1 LENTQLVFEVGII
14 MMVAFI
20 GAIVAKRGK
29 QSVIIGYIL
38 AGMLIGPYISFTL
51 FGYTYEGLVQ
61 DTEFLS
67 VLSLFGLTLL
77 MFFVGLEFSVS
88 KLRRVKSPAIILA
101 LVNTGLDFFIGILIG
116 YYLGWPIV
124 DTVFLAGVFAMGS
137 AAITGKILLEMQRTS
152 GPDSEFLLGAIVVED
167 FVSMVIMTIAGGLI
181 FKEGAADP
189 MTFPYLVIGV
199 IAFYAFFIFLA
210 LFIIPRSAKYL
221 QKLKNEE
228 LFVLFALGLV
238 FLSAALAE
246 VAGVPAMIGAFFLG
260 MIFAET
266 KVSEHFE
273 ERITPFRDAFVAVFF
288 VSFGM
293 LINPA
298 MFPQALPI
306 VLIAIPLV
314 LFSDLLLTSLTAY
327 LLGFSARGSTFMG
340 ASMCGR
346 GAESVMFASVG
357 SSAVGVTK
365 ASIINPFAGLF
376 CFTMSV
382 LTPPMMRFSGHVVR
396 FFSHV
401 MPGYAKYGA
410 ALINRTLGKIMVPSS
425 LRLFQRNRR
434 MEWAL
439 VAYFS
444 VLVAIMVMPDPWRLV
459 TFLVGSAL
467 VAILYH
473 KLELELGPVVR
484 SINYSNLGV
493 TSRETGRIA
502 TFVAGFIGAS
512 LYAVLATAYAFTQ
525 LWWSCFPVLAVY
537 IISVLL
543 LMKRVERRTS
553 TPGAYRAPYPSSG
566 PTTMF
571 NASSIK
577 ATPFPKKPF
586 PSDLQNKVPSEN
598 AVPVQSA
605 YRKVEPEVPIN
616 KDELPEGRWKRL

>member
-1 LENTQLVFEVGII
+1 MENIQLVFEVGII

-20 GAIVAKRGK
+20 GAVIAKRGK
-29 QSVIIGYIL
+29 QSVILGYIL
-38 AGMLIGPYISFTL
+38 AGVLIGPYISFTL
-51 FGYTYEGLVQ
+51 FGYTYDGLVQ

-88 KLRRVKSPAIILA
+88 KLRRVKSPAIVLA

-116 YYLGWPIV
+116 YYLGWQIV
-124 DTVFLAGVFAMGS
+124 DAVFLAGVFAMGS

-152 GPDSEFLLGAIVVED
+152 APDTEFLLGALVVED
-167 FVSMVIMTIAGGLI
+167 FISMVIMTIAGGLI
-181 FKEGAADP
+181 FKGGATDP
-189 MTFPYLVIGV
+189 LTFSTLVIGV

-210 LFIIPRSAKYL
+210 LFVIPRSAKYL
-221 QKLKNEE
+221 KRLKNEE

-273 ERITPFRDAFVAVFF
+273 ERISPIRDAFVAVFF

-306 VLIAIPLV
+306 VLIAVPLV
-314 LFSDLLLTSLTAY
+314 LLSDLLLTSLTAY
-327 LLGFSARGSTFMG
+327 LLGFTARGSTFMG

-357 SSAVGVTK
+357 SNAVGVTK

-376 CFTMSV
+376 CLTMSV
-382 LTPPMMRFSGHVVR
+382 LTPPLMRFSGHVVR

-401 MPGYAKYGA
+401 MPSYAKYGA

-425 LRLFQRNRR
+425 LRLFQTNHR

-439 VAYFS
+439 IVYF
-444 VLVAIMVMPDPWRLV
+444 LMLMAIMVVPDPWRLV
-459 TFLVGSAL
+459 MFVVGSVLVGY
-467 VAILYH
+467 LYH
-473 KLELELGPVVR
+473 ILERELGPVVR

-502 TFVAGFIGAS
+502 AFVAGVISAS
-512 LYAVLATAYAFTQ
+512 LYVVLATAYSFTQ
-525 LWWSCFPVLAVY
+525 LWWSCLPVLVAY
-537 IISVLL
+537 TISVLY
-543 LMKRVERRTS
+543 LMKRVERLTS
-553 TPGAYRAPYPSSG
+553 KPGTYRAPYPSTS
-566 PTTMF
+566 PMTTF
-571 NASSIK
+571 NAPTIRP
-577 ATPFPKKPF
+577 TPFPKKYF
-586 PSDLQNKVPSEN
+586 PPEPQSNPSGINGAHVQSTFMKDEIKVPMKQDE
-598 AVPVQSA
+598 Q
-605 YRKVEPEVPIN
+605 PE
-616 KDELPEGRWKRL
+616 ERWKRL